1 MLKEEFEDK
10 FSSAY
15 ALRRCKENYCALK
28 NVSRDK
34 YYIIDGDSIKNPG
47 EKSVDC
53 IIINLNQNEENKYNI
68 VLCELTTNDKDIKDA
83 IKRFKA
89 SGKLIINRLN
99 EINKFVNK
107 FDCLVL
113 GNITQNG
120 KPIGKKVLILNKFR
134 IEGFDAI
141 NIIQNERCG
150 YDITKLE
157 S

>member
-10 FSSAY
+10 FGDVY
-15 ALRRCKENYCALK
+15 ALRRCKENDCALK
-28 NVSRDK
+28 NVSRNK

-68 VLCELTTNDKDIKDA
+68 ILCELTKKDKDIQDA

-89 SGKLIINRLN
+89 SGKLIINHLN
-99 EINKFVNK
+99 EINKIVNK

-120 KPIGKKVLILNKFR
+120 KPIGKKVLILNKFK
-134 IEGFDAI
+134 IEGLNTI
-141 NIIQNERCG
+141 NIIQNKNCG
-150 YDITKLE
+150 FDITKLE